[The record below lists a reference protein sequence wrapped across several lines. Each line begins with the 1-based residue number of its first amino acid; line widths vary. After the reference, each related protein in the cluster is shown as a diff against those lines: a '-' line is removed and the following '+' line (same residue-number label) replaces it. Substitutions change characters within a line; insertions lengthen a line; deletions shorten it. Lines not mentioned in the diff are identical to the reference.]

1 MASII
6 AMPFLGLGFNAAY
19 LYAHFIKRCEWWW
32 NSRCVLIFL
41 SILVADIVIFIVTDI
56 VNMLILKR
64 NMKAVSSGGRGAVTN
79 VK

>member
-1 MASII
+1 
-6 AMPFLGLGFNAAY
+6 MPFLGLGFNAAY
-19 LYAHFIKRCEWWW
+19 LHAHFIKRCEWWW

-64 NMKAVSSGGRGAVTN
+64 NMKAVSSGGRGVLTN